1 MSVEEPRTA
10 TISEALDSL
19 RQGRPVLVLDAADRE
34 GEGDVVLAA
43 STATEAWIAWTVRHT
58 SGVLCAPLPAARA
71 DHLGLPPMVPHNEDP
86 RGTAYTVSV
95 DAREGIGTG
104 ISASDRART
113 LRVLAAADTGAGDL
127 IRPGHVF
134 PLRAAPGGVLE
145 RAGHTEAA
153 VDLCRLAGLPPVAAI
168 AELVDDSGPASG
180 PAEVLALG
188 RCAEV
193 PVITIAALI
202 DHLRA
207 HAATSPAGD
216 APPAVD
222 RPAPRVRREEQTMM
236 PTRFG
241 RLLTTLYRDLHTGA
255 EHFAVTSGSPVNDS
269 LVRVHSECLTGELL
283 GSQRCDCGSQL
294 ESALHSIALSG
305 GTIVYLRGHEGRG
318 IGLAKKL
325 AAYRLQDGGL
335 DTVDAN
341 LQLGAPAD
349 AREYGAAAAILQDLG
364 VTRVR
369 LLTNNP
375 AKVAGL
381 ILGGIEVVQ
390 RVPHLPEVHDGN
402 RYYLSTKRDRMGHLM
417 A

>member
-1 MSVEEPRTA
+1 MSAEEPRTA

-19 RQGRPVLVLDAADRE
+19 RLGRPVLVLDAADRE

-43 STATEAWIAWTVRHT
+43 STATEEWVAWAVRHT
-58 SGVLCAPLPAARA
+58 SGVLCAPLPAALA
-71 DHLGLPPMVPHNEDP
+71 DHLDLPPMVHRNEDP

-95 DAREGIGTG
+95 DARHGIGTG
-104 ISASDRART
+104 ISARDRART
-113 LRVLAAADTGAGDL
+113 LRVLAAADAGAGDL
-127 IRPGHVF
+127 TRPGHVF

-180 PAEVLALG
+180 PAQVLALG
-188 RCAEV
+188 RRAGL

-207 HAATSPAGD
+207 PAAPGVVPA
-216 APPAVD
+216 AVH
-222 RPAPRVRREEQTMM
+222 RAAPRVRREEQTMM

-255 EHFAVTSGSPVNDS
+255 EHLAVTSGPPANGS

-283 GSQRCDCGSQL
+283 GSQRCDCGAQL
-294 ESALHSIALSG
+294 TSALRDIARSG

-341 LQLGAPAD
+341 LELGAPAD

-369 LLTNNP
+369 LMTNNP
-375 AKVAGL
+375 AKVEGL
-381 ILGGIEVVQ
+381 LLGGIDVLQ
-390 RVPHLPEVHDGN
+390 RVPHLSEVHDGN

-417 A
+417 S